1 LATVRA
7 GSRTVASCDA
17 PPGMIRLRYMS
28 DSTESRRQGARR
40 RAPWLLLVHR
50 LPPKP
55 DYLRV
60 KVTRRLRRIGARA
73 LKNSVYVL
81 PNTDEALEDFA
92 WLRREIA
99 AEGGEAMVC
108 EASFVEGMTNADVK
122 AMMSGT
128 GVSRDEARQATP
140 HKRPPKGSTWVTRR
154 GVGVDR
160 IACAWLIRRFID
172 AKAKFKFVVARGYR
186 PAAGDVRFDM
196 YDAEYTHEGARYS
209 FETLLSRFELRAVAS
224 ARWVRSFTTSTART
238 RSSAIA
244 RRAAWAMVI
253 DGIARASV
261 DDRIRVERGA
271 ALLDSLYEQLRR
283 G

>member
-1 LATVRA
+1 
-7 GSRTVASCDA
+7 
-17 PPGMIRLRYMS
+17 M
-28 DSTESRRQGARR
+28 ARR

-55 DYLRV
+55 DYFRV

-81 PNTDEALEDFA
+81 PNTDQALEDFA

-99 AEGGEAMVC
+99 AEGGEAVVC
-108 EASFVEGMTNADVK
+108 EASFVEGVTNAEVK
-122 AMMSGT
+122 AMMRGT
-128 GVSRDEARQATP
+128 GVASEEAPPP

-172 AKAKFKFVVARGYR
+172 AKARFKFVVASGYR
-186 PAAGDVRFDM
+186 PVAGDVRFDM
-196 YDAEYTHEGARYS
+196 YDAEYTHEGARCS
-209 FETLLSRFELRAVAS
+209 FETLLARFELRDRGLRALGEIVHDIDCKDEKFGHREAS
-224 ARWVRSFTTSTART
+224 GV
-238 RSSAIA
+238 
-244 RRAAWAMVI
+244 AMVI
-253 DGIARASV
+253 DGIARASS
-261 DDRIRVERGA
+261 DDRIRIERGA